1 LHEIKVAQPAKLGS
15 ANTSLPRLLTNPSDP
30 YSHPEIEMANATVE
44 AVYSWYR
51 SLVSNPKYRW
61 WVIGASLL
69 YVVSPIDIAP
79 DFIPFIGQID
89 DAVVITLLA
98 SELVQLLKD
107 RNATIKQ
114 QKGEKTIV
122 VDEPMTIDVA

>member
-1 LHEIKVAQPAKLGS
+1 LHEIKVAQPAKRGS
-15 ANTSLPRLLTNPSDP
+15 ANKSLSSLSTHIVDLVFN
-30 YSHPEIEMANATVE
+30 PEIEMANATVE
-44 AVYSWYR
+44 AIYSWYR
-51 SLVSNPKYRW
+51 GLVSNPKYRW

-98 SELVQLLKD
+98 SELIQVLKD
-107 RNATIKQ
+107 RNLMIKP
-114 QKGEKTIV
+114 KKNEKVV
-122 VDEPMTIDVA
+122 VDEPVTIEVG

>member
-1 LHEIKVAQPAKLGS
+1 
-15 ANTSLPRLLTNPSDP
+15 
-30 YSHPEIEMANATVE
+30 MANATVE
-44 AVYSWYR
+44 AVYNWYR
-51 SLVSNPKYRW
+51 TLVSNPKYRW

-114 QKGEKTIV
+114 QKGEKTVV
-122 VDEPMTIDVA
+122 VDNEPMTIEVG

>member
-1 LHEIKVAQPAKLGS
+1 MHCF
-15 ANTSLPRLLTNPSDP
+15 SLVSN
-30 YSHPEIEMANATVE
+30 PEIEMTNATVE

-51 SLVSNPKYRW
+51 NLVSNPKYRW

-69 YVVSPIDIAP
+69 YVASPIDIAP

-98 SELVQLLKD
+98 SEVIQMLKD
-107 RNATIKQ
+107 RNASVKPK
-114 QKGEKTIV
+114 KGEKV
-122 VDEPMTIDVA
+122 VVPDEPTTIEVV

>member
-1 LHEIKVAQPAKLGS
+1 
-15 ANTSLPRLLTNPSDP
+15 
-30 YSHPEIEMANATVE
+30 MANATVE
-44 AVYSWYR
+44 AIYSWYR
-51 SLVSNPKYRW
+51 GLVSNPKYRW

-98 SELVQLLKD
+98 SELVQVLKD
-107 RNATIKQ
+107 RNAIIKQ
-114 QKGEKTIV
+114 QKGEKSVV
-122 VDEPMTIDVA
+122 VDDEPVTIEVG

>member
-1 LHEIKVAQPAKLGS
+1 LGKS
-15 ANTSLPRLLTNPSDP
+15 FNPYP
-30 YSHPEIEMANATVE
+30 NPEIEMANATVE

-51 SLVSNPKYRW
+51 TLVSNPKYRW

-98 SELVQLLKD
+98 SELVQVLKD

-114 QKGEKTIV
+114 QKGEKTVV